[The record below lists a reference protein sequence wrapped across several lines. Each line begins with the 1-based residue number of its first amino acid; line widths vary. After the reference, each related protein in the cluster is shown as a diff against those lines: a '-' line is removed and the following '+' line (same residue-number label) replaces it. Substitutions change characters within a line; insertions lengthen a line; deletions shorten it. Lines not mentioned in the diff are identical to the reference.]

1 MAGGGGERMRA
12 SGVELPKPLVPVAGV
27 PLIEWNLRALLLHGL
42 DQVVVA
48 VPGGESAIGDYAR
61 ERLAPVAAAAGAGL
75 RVLTEATPLGN
86 IGCAGMLRDEG
97 DVLVVFAD
105 NVTAL
110 DLRALLDHH
119 LASGAA
125 MTLASHDEP
134 FQLPYGRIEL
144 AGGDQVVA
152 YTEKP
157 ELAVTVSSGTAV
169 LSPDATA
176 LVPTDA
182 PTGMADLARELL
194 EAGLPVRAFRH
205 QAPWVDVNDAA
216 AVPRAERL
224 IEQHAAAFASAP
236 RS

>member
-12 SGVELPKPLVPVAGV
+12 SGVDLPKPLVPVAGV

-48 VPGGESAIGDYAR
+48 VPGCDSAIGGYAR
-61 ERLAPVAAAAGAGL
+61 DRLAPAATAAGASL
-75 RVLTEATPLGN
+75 RVFTEPTPLGN
-86 IGCAGMLRDEG
+86 IGCAGMLRGEG

-105 NVTAL
+105 NITAL

-152 YTEKP
+152 YAEKP
-157 ELAVTVSSGTAV
+157 ELAITVCSGTAV
-169 LSPDATA
+169 LSPAATA
-176 LVPTDA
+176 LLPSDT

-194 EAGLPVRAFRH
+194 RARLPVRAFRH

-216 AVPRAERL
+216 AIPRAERL
-224 IEQHAAAFASAP
+224 LEQHAAAFVSAP
-236 RS
+236 PS

>member
-1 MAGGGGERMRA
+1 MRA

-48 VPGGESAIGDYAR
+48 VPAGDDAIAGFAR
-61 ERLAPVAAAAGAGL
+61 ERLAPAAAAAGASL
-75 RVLTEATPLGN
+75 RVLTEPTPLGN
-86 IGCAGMLRDEG
+86 IGCAGLLRDAG

-105 NVTAL
+105 NVTVL
-110 DLRALLDHH
+110 DLRALIDHH

-134 FQLPYGRIEL
+134 FQLPYGRLEL
-144 AGGDQVVA
+144 AGGDWVVA

-169 LSPDATA
+169 LSPAATGLLA
-176 LVPTDA
+176 ADT

-194 EAGLPVRAFRH
+194 RAGLPVRAFRH
-205 QAPWVDVNDAA
+205 RAPWVDVNDAA
-216 AVPRAERL
+216 AIPRAERL
-224 IEQHAAAFASAP
+224 LEQHAAAFAPVP

>member
-1 MAGGGGERMRA
+1 
-12 SGVELPKPLVPVAGV
+12 VELPKPLVPVAGV

-48 VPGGESAIGDYAR
+48 VPAGDDAIAGFAR
-61 ERLAPVAAAAGAGL
+61 ERLAPAAAAAGASL
-75 RVLTEATPLGN
+75 RVLTEPTPLGN
-86 IGCAGMLRDEG
+86 IGCAGLLRDAG

-105 NVTAL
+105 NVTVL
-110 DLRALLDHH
+110 DLRALIDHH

-134 FQLPYGRIEL
+134 FQLPYGRLEL
-144 AGGDQVVA
+144 AGGDRVVA

-169 LSPDATA
+169 LSPAATGLLA
-176 LVPTDA
+176 ADT

-194 EAGLPVRAFRH
+194 RAGLPVRAFRH

-216 AVPRAERL
+216 AIPRAERL
-224 IEQHAAAFASAP
+224 LEQHAAAFAPVP

>member
-1 MAGGGGERMRA
+1 MRA

-48 VPGGESAIGDYAR
+48 VPAGDDAIAGFAR
-61 ERLAPVAAAAGAGL
+61 ERLAPAAVAAGASL
-75 RVLTEATPLGN
+75 RVLTEPTPLGN
-86 IGCAGMLRDEG
+86 IGCAGLLRDAG

-105 NVTAL
+105 NVTVL
-110 DLRALLDHH
+110 DLRALIDHH

-134 FQLPYGRIEL
+134 FQLPYGRLEL
-144 AGGDQVVA
+144 AGGDRVVA

-169 LSPDATA
+169 LSPAATGLLA
-176 LVPTDA
+176 ADT

-194 EAGLPVRAFRH
+194 RAGLPVRAFRH

-216 AVPRAERL
+216 AIPRAERL
-224 IEQHAAAFASAP
+224 LEQHAAAFAPVP

>member
-1 MAGGGGERMRA
+1 MRA
-12 SGVELPKPLVPVAGV
+12 SGVDLPKPLVPVAGV
-27 PLIEWNLRALLLHGL
+27 PLIEWNLRALLRHGL

-48 VPGGESAIGDYAR
+48 VPGGDSAIAGYAQ
-61 ERLAPVAAAAGAGL
+61 ERLAPAAAAAGADL
-75 RVLTEATPLGN
+75 RVLSEATPLGN
-86 IGCAGMLRDEG
+86 IGCAGLLRGEG

-105 NVTAL
+105 NITAL
-110 DLRALLDHH
+110 DLRALLNHH

-144 AGGDQVVA
+144 AAGDQVVA
-152 YTEKP
+152 YAEKP
-157 ELAVTVSSGTAV
+157 ELAVTVCSGTAV
-169 LSPDATA
+169 LSPVATA
-176 LVPTDA
+176 LLPPDR

-194 EAGLPVRAFRH
+194 RAGLPVGAFRH

-216 AVPRAERL
+216 AIPRAERL
-224 IEQHAAAFASAP
+224 LEQHAAAFALAP

>member
-1 MAGGGGERMRA
+1 MRA
-12 SGVELPKPLVPVAGV
+12 SGVDLPKPLVPVAGV

-48 VPGGESAIGDYAR
+48 VPGGDSEIAGYAQ
-61 ERLAPVAAAAGAGL
+61 ERLAPAAAAAGASL

-86 IGCAGMLRDEG
+86 IGCAGLLRDEG

-105 NVTAL
+105 NITSL

-152 YTEKP
+152 YSEKP
-157 ELAVTVSSGTAV
+157 ELAVTVCSGTAV
-169 LSPDATA
+169 LSRAATA
-176 LVPTDA
+176 LLPPDT
-182 PTGMADLARELL
+182 PTGMADLTRDLL
-194 EAGLPVRAFRH
+194 RAGLPVRAFRH

-216 AVPRAERL
+216 AIPRAERL
-224 IEQHAAAFASAP
+224 LERHAAAFAPAP